1 MEAEKTRSRNRMRSV
16 SRFRFRSSKHFFAPV
31 AVRRREP
38 RPRAV
43 ERSTERPRASTR
55 KERRRSNDA
64 LLSVIPRTLRNF
76 NRFYRPRRQTN
87 VKTTPLRRKDRKN
100 RYFCSTK
107 SLRPARFVSSLKKP
121 RPSKAVVLARRRRSV
136 RTRAFLFLILIFFV
150 RFARKIFS
158 F

>member
-38 RPRAV
+38 RRDV

-87 VKTTPLRRKDRKN
+87 VKTTSLRRKDRKN

-107 SLRPARFVSSLKKP
+107 PSRPARSTFSSKIP
-121 RPSKAVVLARRRRSV
+121 RPSKAVGASVGVGAFKRERS
-136 RTRAFLFLILIFFV
+136 
-150 RFARKIFS
+150 S